1 MTITLLFNK
10 LCAKPPDMWM
20 LSFNSLHEMVGR
32 ATPDKILDYK
42 LALQLY
48 KVVKNNVPTPDWIN
62 INFNNIH
69 TTRQTRFMTSKANR
83 LKVGMNLISNRFY
96 YLNGKIEMDWLN
108 LSYNTYKVKCKKNIS
123 LKTKDR
129 LQI

>member
-1 MTITLLFNK
+1 
-10 LCAKPPDMWM
+10 MWM

-42 LALQLY
+42 QALQLY

-69 TTRQTRFMTSKANR
+69 TTRQTRFMTGKANK
-83 LKVGMNLISNRFY
+83 LKVGMNQISNRFY
-96 YLNGKIEMDWLN
+96 YLTGKIELDWLN
-108 LSYNTYKVKCKKNIS
+108 LSYDTYKVKCKKLFL
-123 LKTKDR
+123 LKQCVR
-129 LQI
+129 V